1 MIAPD
6 PTARSLARQAQRDA
20 ARFLPLHRVLKPSTT
35 MLVLVGDS
43 TIWQLTAAG
52 GFNQRLAQLTSAGGI
67 AAGLAGWVNLGS
79 SGWSLN
85 DFVTAPSTTGWNGPS
100 AGTADWNLQG
110 TKTGTA
116 TTIATSLA
124 DLAAYL
130 PTIDPGVIPVV
141 CLGLGHN
148 DWGKSVAVGTLP
160 PADLTEYF
168 VTRFRTAAETIRG
181 VRPNAIIRLIVQN
194 RVLARPYVG
203 TVPVSGAWNA
213 AGAPGF
219 GTDLAADTALLA
231 KVDAAQ
237 IAAKDKVAAEFG
249 FVDVW
254 NWQDEVT
261 GTPNYATETP
271 TTWPAMVDNGHP
283 SIAAHS
289 AMADSICRLLFGNR
303 LAVPSGRLD
312 LADRVATAKGTL
324 PEETYPKYCE
334 GRPERYTRIFD
345 GLAGAIGS
353 NYLDLGLA
361 TQPGAATTGP
371 TLFTSGTK
379 NRPIYIQVGD
389 GACQRFTGYTV
400 ANQTATGFRLLNI
413 APNAAMQA
421 LSAQYLPIRIYVDR
435 ETSTGN
441 SYVDGEIASL
451 KYRKTYLCTINAA
464 GSGTSS
470 VRFTLDGRV
479 AAMFRHSQ
487 LKSITGL
494 KLVAGANSSTYDLS
508 GGYLASTASP
518 VLSGNTLTVDIA
530 GLSLG
535 VNFATLAGVA
545 AIAVDSATV
554 DPAAR
559 AEPGGVEIINGASFT
574 PGHRHEGMTAYIL
587 YSAGAVTLT
596 LPSDATVP
604 IPVGGRIRFISGTAQ
619 ACTFAAGAGATITK
633 LPARTLAMAGNGAAV
648 WAEKV
653 AANIWSVSGDL
664 A

>member
-168 VTRFRTAAETIRG
+168 VTRFRTAAETIRS
-181 VRPNAIIRLIVQN
+181 VRSNAIIRLIIQN

-334 GRPERYTRIFD
+334 GRPERYSRIFD

-361 TQPGAATTGP
+361 TQPGSATTGP
-371 TLFTSGTK
+371 TLFTSGAK

-441 SYVDGEIASL
+441 SYVDGEIANL
-451 KYRKTYLCTINAA
+451 KYRKTYLCTISAA
-464 GSGTSS
+464 GSGTT
-470 VRFTLDGRV
+470 TLRLAFDGRIPG
-479 AAMFRHSQ
+479 MFRQTQ
-487 LKSITGL
+487 LATLAGL
-494 KLVAGANSSTYDLS
+494 KLVVGANATTYDL
-508 GGYLASTASP
+508 GTANFASTGTPS
-518 VLSGNTLTVDIA
+518 LSGNNVTLDVTHA
-530 GLSLG
+530 LG
-535 VNFATLAGVA
+535 VNFSTLAGPA
-545 AIAVDSATV
+545 CLALDQTGE
-554 DPAAR
+554 DPAAKP
-559 AEPGGVEIINGASFT
+559 APPAVLTLNSAAYT
-574 PGHRHEGMTAYIL
+574 PGMRNEGGTVYVI
-587 YSAGAVTLT
+587 YGAGAVTLT
-596 LPSDATVP
+596 LPADATAA
-604 IPVGGRIRFISGTAQ
+604 IPVGGRIRFISGTTQ
-619 ACTFAAGAGATITK
+619 PCTFAAGTGATVTK
-633 LPARTLAMAGNGAAV
+633 LAAKTLAMTGSGAAV

-653 AANIWSVSGDL
+653 AANTWTISGDL